1 MKAAILYDDVKIKP
15 GDAPDPRIGP
25 DEVLV
30 ASGFAGICGTDLHVY
45 RGEFK
50 GRVQYPAILGHEF
63 GGTIQEVGAQVRD
76 YRVDDRV
83 VVDPILSCHRCEACL
98 TGHINACR
106 TLKLLGIDLDGGFG
120 QYVAVPTDRLI
131 RLPDEIPMAYAP
143 MVELYAIGHHVLN
156 RGMVQPGE
164 TVAILGAGKV
174 GLSVLDVLCHSAGPA
189 LTISTDVFA
198 SRLEVA
204 RKLGAEY
211 TIDVTQEDPVARVL
225 DITHG
230 EGVDCVIE
238 TIGHY
243 HTFEG
248 QDAPLEQAVQMIRN
262 GGRIVTVG
270 LGEQRSD
277 IYFKAFVLKEAVLIG
292 SRVTMGE
299 FPRAIRL
306 MSKGLLHPELLITH
320 QMAMRDVP
328 AAFDKV
334 DREEPE
340 TLKIVLNA
348 QEW

>member
-1 MKAAILYDDVKIKP
+1 MKAAILYDDVKIRP
-15 GDAPDPRIGP
+15 SDAPDPRIGP

-30 ASGFAGICGTDLHVY
+30 ASGYAGICGTDLHVY

-63 GGTIQEVGAQVRD
+63 GGTIEQVGAQVRD
-76 YRVDDRV
+76 YRVGDRV
-83 VVDPILSCHRCEACL
+83 VVDPILSCHHCEACL

-106 TLKLLGIDLDGGFG
+106 TLKLLGIDVDGGFG

-131 RLPDEIPMAYAP
+131 RLPDEIPMAHAP

-164 TVAILGAGKV
+164 TIAILGAGKV

-189 LTISTDVFA
+189 LAISTDIHA
-198 SRLEVA
+198 SRLEIA

-306 MSKGLLHPELLITH
+306 MRKGLLHPELLITH
-320 QMAMRDVP
+320 QIAMRDVP

>member
-1 MKAAILYDDVKIKP
+1 MKAAVLYDDKKIEP
-15 GDAPDPRIGP
+15 RNTSDPQIGP
-25 DEVLV
+25 NEVLL
-30 ASGFAGICGTDLHVY
+30 ASSTAGICGTDLHVY

-50 GRVQYPAILGHEF
+50 GRVEYPAILGHEF
-63 GGTIQEVGAQVRD
+63 GGVIQEVGKDVQG
-76 YRVDDRV
+76 YKSGDRV
-83 VVDPILSCHRCEACL
+83 VVDPIMSCHHCEACL
-98 TGHINACR
+98 TGHINACN

-120 QYVAVPTDRLI
+120 RYVAVPTDRLI
-131 RLPDEIPMAYAP
+131 PLPDSIPMAYAP
-143 MVELYAIGHHVLN
+143 MVELYSIGHHVLN

-164 TVAILGAGKV
+164 TIVILGAGKV
-174 GLSVLDVLCHSAGPA
+174 GLSVLDVMCHSAGPNMA
-189 LTISTDVFA
+189 ISTDIYA
-198 SRLEVA
+198 SRLAVA
-204 RKLGAEY
+204 SKLGAEY
-211 TIDVTQEDPVARVL
+211 TIDVSKEDPVARVL
-225 DITHG
+225 DITKG
-230 EGVDCVIE
+230 QGVDCVIE

-277 IYFKAFVLKEAVLIG
+277 VYFKAFVLKEAMLIA

-299 FPRAIRL
+299 FPRAVRL
-306 MSKGLLHPELLITH
+306 MAKGLLHPELLVTH
-320 QMAMRDVP
+320 QMPMRDVA
-328 AAFDKV
+328 AAFKKV

>member
-1 MKAAILYDDVKIKP
+1 MKAAVLYGDKQIEP
-15 GDAPDPRIGP
+15 RDAPDPQIGP
-25 DEVLV
+25 DQVLV
-30 ASGFAGICGTDLHVY
+30 ASGTAGICGTDLHVY

-50 GRVQYPAILGHEF
+50 ARVQYPAILGHEF
-63 GGTIQEVGAQVRD
+63 GGVIEEVGRD
-76 YRVDDRV
+76 VHGYKPGDRV
-83 VVDPILSCHRCEACL
+83 VVDPIMSCGRCEACL
-98 TGHINACR
+98 TGHINACS

-131 RLPDEIPMAYAP
+131 RLPDSIPMAYAP
-143 MVELYAIGHHVLN
+143 MVELFSIGHHVLN

-164 TVAILGAGKV
+164 TIAILGAGKV
-174 GLSVLDVLCHSAGPA
+174 GLSVLDVMCHSASPNLA
-189 LTISTDVFA
+189 ISTDVYA

-211 TIDVTQEDPVARVL
+211 AIDVTKEDPVARVR

-248 QDAPLEQAVQMIRN
+248 QDSPLEQAVQMIRN

-277 IYFKAFVLKEAVLIG
+277 IYFKAFVLKEAILIG

-306 MSKGLLHPELLITH
+306 MAKGLLHPELLITH
-320 QMAMRDVP
+320 QMPMRDVA